1 MYNSTISRNRY
12 LLQLTLL
19 SVLITAVQLD
29 AAAPGRQLE
38 RFLDREILTELPA
51 GSRLQLLV
59 RDAQS
64 GEVLFS
70 HQGEDNCVPAS
81 TVKLLTA
88 GLACEILGP
97 DFRFSTHLFAD
108 IESINND
115 TLCGDIHL
123 IADGDPSLTS
133 DDLTLLTASLAR
145 QLRGVEGGPLQLDGS
160 LVMETAI
167 FDTLNRG
174 PGWMWDDGDY
184 SWSADVTSLIVNL
197 NCIGL
202 ECRES
207 VHGKRL
213 YWLPALELYPV
224 EWRDGSALRRRVGN
238 RFEIGHHVFR
248 EEPRTIVRN
257 LEQPEA
263 AHGRAV
269 LQLLREQGITVNGKL
284 IAENDRFSSQSDSG
298 FVHHSA
304 PLADL
309 LQAMLRRSN
318 NLYAEALFK
327 RCDAAVSG
335 EPGSWSGAS
344 RLLQS
349 WMVDSLGLADIG
361 QIVDGSGMSRYN
373 LISPELLTQMLF
385 LYQREPWF
393 EEFRTALPVMGQQ
406 GTVIDRELYLPG
418 TIARVKTGSLR
429 NHKLISGYLEQ
440 DGETRWI
447 FFINIDGYT
456 ERHRDV
462 ILLQDRIISYIAG
475 FK

>member
-1 MYNSTISRNRY
+1 
-12 LLQLTLL
+12 
-19 SVLITAVQLD
+19 
-29 AAAPGRQLE
+29 
-38 RFLDREILTELPA
+38 
-51 GSRLQLLV
+51 LQLLV

-257 LEQPEA
+257 LQQPEA
-263 AHGRAV
+263 SHGRAV
-269 LQLLREQGITVNGKL
+269 LQLLVELKTTASAVRETPVLSTILLLWL
-284 IAENDRFSSQSDSG
+284 ICCRQCCAGAIIYTRKRCSS
-298 FVHHSA
+298 VV
-304 PLADL
+304 
-309 LQAMLRRSN
+309 MLRSAV
-318 NLYAEALFK
+318 NL
-327 RCDAAVSG
+327 AAGRVLRVCCRAG
-335 EPGSWSGAS
+335 W
-344 RLLQS
+344 
-349 WMVDSLGLADIG
+349 W
-361 QIVDGSGMSRYN
+361 IV
-373 LISPELLTQMLF
+373 
-385 LYQREPWF
+385 
-393 EEFRTALPVMGQQ
+393 
-406 GTVIDRELYLPG
+406 
-418 TIARVKTGSLR
+418 
-429 NHKLISGYLEQ
+429 
-440 DGETRWI
+440 
-447 FFINIDGYT
+447 
-456 ERHRDV
+456 
-462 ILLQDRIISYIAG
+462 
-475 FK
+475 